1 MAGQERV
8 RRGMSRRERGG
19 GGGERET
26 MGRRKENCLTNVN
39 KRS

>member
-19 GGGERET
+19 GGEREKQWEE
-26 MGRRKENCLTNVN
+26 G
-39 KRS
+39 KRTV

>member
-19 GGGERET
+19 GGERNNGKKERELF
-26 MGRRKENCLTNVN
+26 N
-39 KRS
+39 